1 MSDPSTSRPDLDD
14 NTNVITDASAAERE
28 NHMFTE
34 GAEPI
39 SLWVILGGALIV
51 LIAGGVIGDSF
62 FDFKNLVR
70 KDYVRA
76 SAPGAAG
83 AATLPKPA
91 IDAYLKVGA
100 KAYTACAGCHQ
111 PGGEGN
117 AAYPPLANSEWVTGP
132 SLRPALIIL
141 NGLHEPITVAGKSYN
156 GNMPSMGSGMDAKQ
170 LAGVLNYIRNSF
182 GNKSDTLISL
192 EMAQNAIDL
201 SKERNG
207 GQMTAKELDAKYKN
221 DIEGTAL
228 DPNTLVDPKTL
239 LPVAAAAAP
248 AAPAAAE

>member
-1 MSDPSTSRPDLDD
+1 MSDPSTNRPDLDD
-14 NTNVITDASAAERE
+14 NTNVITDATAANRE

-51 LIAGGVIGDSF
+51 LVAGGVIGNSF
-62 FDFKNLVR
+62 FDFDHFVR

-76 SAPGAAG
+76 SAPGAASASTQPK
-83 AATLPKPA
+83 AAL
-91 IDAYLKVGA
+91 DAHMKAGQ

-117 AAYPPLANSEWVTGP
+117 ASYPPLANSEWVTGP
-132 SLRPALIIL
+132 SLRPAMIIL
-141 NGLHEPITVAGKSYN
+141 NGLHESITVNGKPYN

-170 LAGVLNYIRNSF
+170 LAGVLNFIRNSF
-182 GNKSDTLISL
+182 GNKSEMLVSL
-192 EMAQNAIDL
+192 EMAQNALDL

-207 GQMTAKELDAKYKN
+207 GQMTANELDADYKK
-221 DIEGTAL
+221 DIEGTPL
-228 DPNTLVDPKTL
+228 DPQTMVDPKTL
-239 LPVAAAAAP
+239 LPVAAA
-248 AAPAAAE
+248 E